1 MANLYKIEKEYKEF
15 ILGLTPEEITE
26 YYKQLNKKIIE
37 CYPTLNSNWKEEE
50 LESLLA
56 SVNDVT
62 NILSS
67 TYKKDSLNRT
77 NIASRYLEL
86 SNKYLNEIDVA
97 SIKLQLANLKTVVFI
112 IGMLV
117 NGVEYFLS
125 SIYSNWHKNNLLGTY
140 ILEEEL
146 GLPEEVAESIKEYS
160 ENSSSYYGASTIS
173 YINSFIEAEVLS
185 MENYIS
191 FFKTTYTE
199 IVFSEDVNEEDIS
212 EELASVV
219 AEFNKKYK
227 EGLAI
232 IDSFEELK
240 LNPFKTA
247 IKTFVE
253 VMKNKESK
261 TSFIEHDYNAIYES
275 KLASAPKYN
284 FETFELILPTF
295 EEEDPEGS
303 VN

>member
-67 TYKKDSLNRT
+67 NYKKDSLNRT

-97 SIKLQLANLKTVVFI
+97 SIKLQLANLKTIVFI
-112 IGMLV
+112 IGMVV

-125 SIYSNWHKNNLLGTY
+125 SIYSNWRKNNLLGTY

-227 EGLAI
+227 EGLTI

-253 VMKNKESK
+253 VMKNTESK
-261 TSFIEHDYNAIYES
+261 TSFIEHDYKAIYES
-275 KLASAPKYN
+275 YLASAPSYN
-284 FETFELILPTF
+284 FETFELILPTA
-295 EEEDPEGS
+295 EVDPTNRS
-303 VN
+303 C